1 MGGAKNFSG
10 RYWWQEMPSDW
21 FCVGTVTVQ
30 QTGGKRT
37 IQEVK
42 LTIDFWNHHE
52 ASPSRVYHYA
62 FPHQSLN
69 PNYATALSV
78 HRLFAP
84 ASVMEVCVDHELRR
98 GGVRRN
104 DVAWGVTTSGGA

>member
-52 ASPSRVYHYA
+52 ASPSRVYHYD

-84 ASVMEVCVDHELRR
+84 ASVMEVCASITNFA
-98 GGVRRN
+98 GV
-104 DVAWGVTTSGGA
+104 ACGATTSPGA